1 MHTTVSDNFKTLET
15 REWNEKSFDPCIQ
28 ASQQLIVYQALRIVS
43 RKRKPMHVLI
53 YVHYQQIHAD
63 DNLHTVVILVTKLH
77 YVHNDFHKQ
86 VLGHIYKV
94 IVFCA

>member
-1 MHTTVSDNFKTLET
+1 M
-15 REWNEKSFDPCIQ
+15 
-28 ASQQLIVYQALRIVS
+28 
-43 RKRKPMHVLI
+43 LI

-86 VLGHIYKV
+86 VLGHILSSVHNRLIAHHKHALYNLV
-94 IVFCA
+94 GVWVSMET